1 MKPFCNI
8 LYLFGFNQD
17 CGLFVTT
24 PPYPIKTIS
33 HNSEGV
39 PVSAECKQMA
49 KDSEVRIRT
58 RNPLFNLK
66 SPRPGTAYHC
76 RSYLLLE
83 LAHDSSWAWL
93 CSSIVSSNQRSV
105 VSNGH
110 KGPICEKRP
119 SFSPSS
125 PRRHVWSFSRLFSS
139 KGLSWPTTSSICK

>member
-83 LAHDSSWAWL
+83 LAHDISHGPAA
-93 CSSIVSSNQRSV
+93 IVHPLLLSEKKVRVEIGTTGLLQGFLLSAQHDGPLRRGRRRVIMEVRWKNAI
-105 VSNGH
+105 
-110 KGPICEKRP
+110 KG
-119 SFSPSS
+119 
-125 PRRHVWSFSRLFSS
+125 RR
-139 KGLSWPTTSSICK
+139 K